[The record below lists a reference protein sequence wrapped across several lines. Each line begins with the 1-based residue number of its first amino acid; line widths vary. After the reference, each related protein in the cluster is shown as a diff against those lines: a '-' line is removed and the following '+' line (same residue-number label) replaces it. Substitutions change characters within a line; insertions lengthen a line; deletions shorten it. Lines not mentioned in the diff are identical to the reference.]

1 VLFYKKLSTALIIW
15 VSLFLKIGLLNP
27 LQSVKSEQFILTRG
41 TFTTS
46 GKNKISVGYF
56 LSVMSTDPIKS
67 KISEYRYL
75 VLKEIQYLVPILVKA
90 AIFLI
95 FK

>member
-1 VLFYKKLSTALIIW
+1 
-15 VSLFLKIGLLNP
+15 
-27 LQSVKSEQFILTRG
+27 
-41 TFTTS
+41 
-46 GKNKISVGYF
+46 
-56 LSVMSTDPIKS
+56 MSTDPIKS